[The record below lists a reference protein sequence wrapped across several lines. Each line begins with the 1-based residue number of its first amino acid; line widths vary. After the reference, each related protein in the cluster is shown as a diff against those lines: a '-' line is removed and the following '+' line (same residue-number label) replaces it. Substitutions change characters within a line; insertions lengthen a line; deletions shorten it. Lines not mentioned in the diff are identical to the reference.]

1 MIAFKHLSLALIF
14 IFLFTLFANKASAST
29 LYLAP
34 GSGSVSKG
42 NILTT
47 SLGLNTAGEGVN
59 GVSAFL
65 SYPADKLEVTSIS
78 YGGSFAIAA
87 EGSFGGGSIRISRGN
102 INPVS
107 GSVNIATI
115 NFRAKSE
122 GSATVSITGGA
133 VPRASDSSDS
143 YSGGSGGTYNIT
155 ASTSAGPKTTTPQTT
170 APSQSAPVVNTQK
183 PMITEVTVSKLAT
196 NSATISWKTDT
207 YTSTTIEYGLEK
219 GNYFLTAANDNLVTN
234 HSIELKSPLLTP
246 GAKIHFRPV
255 SKDGFGNITQG
266 EDQQF
271 QLKGYQIQLKIVD
284 KTGVPFKNTQVYLYS
299 EADKKMTDQNGQV
312 IFDNV
317 TLGKHLAVI
326 KLSFPLEKTA
336 EIEVK
341 ESAQIQY
348 YNLQMPVAAGVLSL
362 FNPLI
367 LAGVVVLALLVAIFA
382 IQRYRKAHPTARNN
396 PT

>member
-1 MIAFKHLSLALIF
+1 MTTTKHLAVALIF
-14 IFLFTLFANKASAST
+14 LFLFAFAKEASAST
-29 LYLAP
+29 LYLSP

-42 NILTT
+42 SILTT

-59 GVSAFL
+59 GISAFL

-87 EGSFGGGSIRISRGN
+87 EGSFGGGSIRISRGS

-155 ASTSAGPKTTTPQTT
+155 ASSQAAPKTASPQSTTS
-170 APSQSAPVVNTQK
+170 SQSAPAVSIQK
-183 PMITEVTVSKLAT
+183 PLITEVKVSNLAT
-196 NSATISWKTDT
+196 NSATITWKTDQ
-207 YTSTTIEYGLEK
+207 YSSSVLEYGLEK
-219 GNYFLTAANDNLVTN
+219 GNYFLTVANDNLVTN

-255 SKDGFGNITQG
+255 SKDGFGNTTQG
-266 EDQQF
+266 EDIQF
-271 QLKGYQIQLKIVD
+271 QLKGYKIQLKIAD
-284 KTGVPFKNTQVYLYS
+284 KTGIPFKNTQVYLYS
-299 EADKKMTDQNGQV
+299 EADKKETNQNGQV
-312 IFDNV
+312 EFEDV

-326 KLSFPLEKTA
+326 KLSFPFEKTA

-341 ESAQIQY
+341 ENSQIQY
-348 YNLQMPVAAGVLSL
+348 YNLQMPVAAGVLSV
-362 FNPLI
+362 FNPFV
-367 LAGVVVLALLVAIFA
+367 LAGVVVLALLVAIF
-382 IQRYRKAHPTARNN
+382 IIYRYRKAHPAARNN
-396 PT
+396 AT